1 MISGRLGP
9 TKRHIM
15 KPWHIFKLLTLAI
28 ALAQALHADDKAP
41 TAPPLQP
48 SGLPTLFI
56 IGDSTVKNGSG
67 AGADGLW
74 GWGDPIGEFFDK
86 TKINV
91 KNKAL
96 GGRSSRTYQSEGLW
110 DKVLADLKPGDF
122 VLMQFGHNDGGPLD
136 KGRARASLHGVGEET
151 QEVVMETTGKK
162 EVVHTYGWYMRKYI
176 ADAKAKGA
184 TPIVLSPVPRN
195 MWKDG
200 KVARSTDYGKWAAD
214 AAKAGDAAFVDLNGI
229 IADKYDP
236 LGPEKVL
243 AEYFTAAD
251 HTHTSVAGAKL
262 NAACV
267 IEGLKGLKDCA
278 LCQYFATKK

>member
-1 MISGRLGP
+1 
-9 TKRHIM
+9 M
-15 KPWHIFKLLTLAI
+15 KPRLIIKLLTLAM
-28 ALAQALHADDKAP
+28 AFTQALQADDKP
-41 TAPPLQP
+41 TSPAQPP
-48 SGLPTLFI
+48 SNLPTLFI

-67 AGADGLW
+67 TGAGGLW

-96 GGRSSRTYQSEGLW
+96 GGRSSRTYQTEGLW
-110 DKVLADLKPGDF
+110 DKVLAEMKPGDF
-122 VLMQFGHNDGGPLD
+122 VLMQFGHNDGGSLNTGTRP
-136 KGRARASLHGVGEET
+136 RASLKGVGPES
-151 QEVVMETTGKK
+151 QEVVMEGTGKK

-176 ADAKAKGA
+176 TDAKAKGA

-200 KVARSTDYGKWAAD
+200 KVVRSTDYGKWAAD

-267 IEGLKGLKDCA
+267 IEGLQGLQDCA
-278 LCQYFATKK
+278 LCQFIIKKS